1 MTHSSDSSAVATTPV
16 SSSERV
22 TAPLAGALAN
32 LDDASTVHGK
42 EAKELRDA
50 ATEALVNVWRDA
62 RQSTS
67 QLAQQ
72 FNQGSFDS
80 TTDASPRLQFWKRH
94 YLLQLRRSW
103 TFGKDLPL
111 TTEKEPDTRAWRS
124 DGSTRRSPEGTSPV
138 RPPDVEPLDA
148 SRPPTWIYLPAE
160 VPVATHLDQPT
171 CRP

>member
-1 MTHSSDSSAVATTPV
+1 MGPVTRSMTHSSDSSAVATTPV

-72 FNQGSFDS
+72 FNQVRAATAGQDS
-80 TTDASPRLQFWKRH
+80 NTQKERVLEEFVARL
-94 YLLQLRRSW
+94 
-103 TFGKDLPL
+103 
-111 TTEKEPDTRAWRS
+111 RS
-124 DGSTRRSPEGTSPV
+124 DIRYFVKLDNPTTFEQAVTKAQT
-138 RPPDVEPLDA
+138 VEQLLSEAA
-148 SRPPTWIYLPAE
+148 SERLMNPTATPQT
-160 VPVATHLDQPT
+160 VA
-171 CRP
+171 